1 MSIVVYDA
9 SNPFNDTNEL
19 KRQSHRHY
27 RLGDHLVIIE
37 QRWKK
42 DGLGGSALGFGASV
56 YDAAFGRY
64 LFEPRR

>member
-9 SNPFNDTNEL
+9 SNPYNDTNEL
-19 KRQSHRHY
+19 KRQSHRHF
-27 RLGDHLVIIE
+27 RLGNDLIIIE

-56 YDAAFGRY
+56 YDGRSG
-64 LFEPRR
+64 FDAS